1 PYGYARNSGG
11 FGRHTQHSIFNQ
23 HRGGGGPVPFR
34 DFAQEAAE
42 LADSDSDTEISPV
55 AATSSRRD
63 RLAELFKPPFDLMFV
78 GDFQAARQ
86 ESQSDGKWLLLNIQD
101 VADFRCQALNRDVWK
116 DELIKDIVAKNFVF
130 LQIAVDTSEGGRLA
144 SLYNTQ
150 GEFPFIA
157 IIDPKTGECQRVL
170 SRFSRPNDFMD
181 DVMSFL
187 ASSPAGAA
195 GSSAAARA
203 AGGTRSSIWP
213 VHEMTEEEQLAAAIA
228 ASELETHHEGTQDD
242 PIDIVDSDDD
252 FESDDDGD
260 DDDDFSEIHTISS
273 SSYSLPDA
281 DDMEVEDTPP
291 PPVRLSAPQ
300 PAVDLGPD
308 AWYKTLPAIAPPE
321 PPLGPTV
328 TRIQFRLPNG
338 SRVVRR
344 FSKSDKVLVLF
355 QYLKASVAEA
365 QSEVPEVLFMRS
377 RLVEATGQTIEEAK
391 LVNASV
397 TVDI

>member
-1 PYGYARNSGG
+1 MDDLVQNFCAVTGAEADVATGYLQVSDNNVEQAVSLYFENGGRPLQSHTSAPAASGPGSSEGLGSFAGGGEDSVRAPIAAQRDVLVADYGGGSYQSYGYARSSGG
-11 FGRHTQHSIFNQ
+11 
-23 HRGGGGPVPFR
+23 
-34 DFAQEAAE
+34 
-42 LADSDSDTEISPV
+42 
-55 AATSSRRD
+55 
-63 RLAELFKPPFDLMFV
+63 
-78 GDFQAARQ
+78 
-86 ESQSDGKWLLLNIQD
+86 DGKWLLLNIQD
-101 VADFRCQALNRDVWK
+101 VADFRCQALNRDIWK

-203 AGGTRSSIWP
+203 TGGMRSSTRP

-252 FESDDDGD
+252 FD
-260 DDDDFSEIHTISS
+260 S

-281 DDMEVEDTPP
+281 DDMEVEDTSPS
-291 PPVRLSAPQ
+291 PVRLSAPQ

-308 AWYKTLPAIAPPE
+308 ACHRF
-321 PPLGPTV
+321 GPTV

-338 SRVVRR
+338 SRV
-344 FSKSDKVLVLF
+344 SDKVLVLF

-377 RLVEATGQTIEEAK
+377 RLAK